1 MMCKIEG
8 CRHRV
13 LKTAT
18 PSRHVGQSWYDFGI
32 CSCCAMELFPEK
44 GYRVSQ
50 RCNRV
55 ITEEQ
60 LENKRILQVESIR
73 SQH

>member
-8 CRHRV
+8 CKHRV

-32 CSCCAMELFPEK
+32 CSCCAMALFPEK

-50 RCNRV
+50 
-55 ITEEQ
+55 
-60 LENKRILQVESIR
+60 
-73 SQH
+73 